1 MKRILSLILICLIL
15 SASLAVFSAYAADNG
30 FDIRD
35 GVLVDYS
42 GSSAEVTLPSSVRAV
57 GARAFEG
64 NKDIVSVTIP
74 SSVDS
79 IGDKAFYGCAKLKTV
94 KGGANVSEAGVFA
107 FCGTPFFEESTDEFL
122 MLGKT
127 LLWYNGDSI
136 YITLPSSCLSIAPY
150 AFYRYSD
157 LKMIRSSS
165 DIVSVG
171 AGAFYD
177 CGGLVSVDLPSS
189 VTYIGAYAFDGT
201 PFISSMGE
209 YPVLGDGILLRY
221 MGSDTQVEVPEGVR
235 RIAPYAFRSSK
246 LASVSL
252 PPSVYSVDPYAFADC
267 VGLKSIG
274 FSDGLVM
281 IGDCAFR
288 GCKKLS
294 SLTTPSSLGYI
305 GQYAFSGD
313 GLADVR
319 LLGDDLTVSDNAF
332 KDCKSM
338 RYALLSSGV
347 GALYDDAFAGCSS
360 LEGISIPSSA
370 AQVSSA
376 ALSGCDKAVVT
387 CAEGSAANAALSS
400 NKQNLIIG
408 DADSDGELSVL
419 DATAIQCYSAA
430 VITYNGA
437 QAAASDFD
445 FNGTIDV
452 IDAADVQLSIA
463 EII

>member
-15 SASLAVFSAYAADNG
+15 SASFAVLSTTAADSG

-35 GVLVDYS
+35 GVLVSYS
-42 GSSAEVTLPSSVRAV
+42 GNSAEVTIPSSVKAV

-64 NKDIVSVTIP
+64 NKDITSLTVP

-79 IGDKAFYGCAKLKTV
+79 IGDKAFYGCSKLKTV
-94 KGGANVSEAGVFA
+94 KGGANITDAGVFA
-107 FCGTPFFEESTDEFL
+107 FNGTPYFEESTDEFL

-127 LLWYNGDSI
+127 LLWYNGDSL
-136 YITLPSSCLSIAPY
+136 YVTLPSSCLSIAPY

-157 LKMIRSSS
+157 LKMIRCSSEL
-165 DIVSVG
+165 VSVG

-189 VTYIGAYAFDGT
+189 VSYIGAYAFDGT

-209 YPVLGDGILLRY
+209 FAVIGDGILVRY
-221 MGSDTQVEVPEGVR
+221 MGAETRVQVPEGVR
-235 RIAPYAFRSSK
+235 RIAPFAFRSSK
-246 LASVSL
+246 LASVSI
-252 PPSVYSVDPYAFADC
+252 PSSVYSIDPYAFADC
-267 VGLKSIG
+267 VGLKAVD
-274 FSDGLVM
+274 FSDGQVI

-294 SLTTPSSLGYI
+294 SLTTPSSLSYI
-305 GQYAFSGD
+305 GQHAFSGA
-313 GLADVR
+313 GLSDVR
-319 LLGDDLTVSDNAF
+319 LLGTDLTVSDNAF

-338 RYALLSSGV
+338 RYALLSNGV
-347 GALYDDAFAGCSS
+347 TALYDGAFAGCSS
-360 LEGISIPSSA
+360 IEGISIPSTAS
-370 AQVSSA
+370 QVSTD
-376 ALSGCDKAVVT
+376 ALDGCDKVVVT
-387 CAEGSAANAALSS
+387 CPVGSAAFSSLLS
-400 NKQNLIIG
+400 NEMNHIIG

-419 DATAIQCYSAA
+419 DATAIQCYAA
-430 VITYNGA
+430 GIIAYNGA

-445 FNGTIDV
+445 FNGAIDI

-463 EII
+463 EIN